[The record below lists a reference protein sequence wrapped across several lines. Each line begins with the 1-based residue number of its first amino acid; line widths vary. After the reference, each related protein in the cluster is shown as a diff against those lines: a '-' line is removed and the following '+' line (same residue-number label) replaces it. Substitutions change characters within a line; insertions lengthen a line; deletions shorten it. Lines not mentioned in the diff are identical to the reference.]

1 MLRDN
6 ADARRCSYFEFGWPV
21 VPFGVHYFVTLENL
35 LDIRYAGYCSV
46 AHKAANRDLQQN
58 FGVFLFRN
66 TINRKYPK
74 NLLKRKMFK
83 CREDHNS

>member
-1 MLRDN
+1 MLIFRVWVACGSIWRSLLCN
-6 ADARRCSYFEFGWPV
+6 
-21 VPFGVHYFVTLENL
+21 TLENL

-46 AHKAANRDLQQN
+46 THKAANRDLQQN

-83 CREDHNS
+83 CREGHNS

>member
-1 MLRDN
+1 MPTL
-6 ADARRCSYFEFGWPV
+6 ADAHISSLGGLWFHLAFIAI
-21 VPFGVHYFVTLENL
+21 HTLENL

-58 FGVFLFRN
+58 CGVFLFRN